1 MRRLR
6 KNAALLVVV
15 SILFSFIW
23 YVVVSPA
30 FGILEFLGWIFF
42 FLFIPTFPVF
52 LIIDRSHAQFH
63 AVMGYGILNSL
74 TNLWIMLMFYSP
86 CCNQLSR
93 MIAFANILVSVVIVY
108 YGKKGI
114 DAGI

>member
-6 KNAALLVVV
+6 KNAVFLVVI
-15 SILFSFIW
+15 SILISFIW

-30 FGILEFLGWIFF
+30 LGIFGFLGWIFF

-63 AVMGYGILNSL
+63 SVMGYGILNAL
-74 TNLWIMLMFYSP
+74 TNLWIMLMFYSA

-93 MIAFANILVSVVIVY
+93 IICFANILVSVVIVY

-114 DAGI
+114 DAEI